1 MLQAANPRRF
11 EQAGTS
17 PCPTRGLFPQSERS
31 LCSDV
36 TVEFGHAPLRHATN
50 RLRTA
55 LLRLALAMIM
65 VFIAEPAL
73 AKVVVKKGV
82 FGAIALQRETGQF
95 GYAYNAATSR
105 AAKTEALNQCAH
117 PRCEVVASFSN
128 ACGALARGPVKYFPA
143 TGATRQEAETK
154 ALRLCAAK
162 QCEVAAW
169 ACTK

>member
-1 MLQAANPRRF
+1 MPQAADPTMRF
-11 EQAGTS
+11 N
-17 PCPTRGLFPQSERS
+17 
-31 LCSDV
+31 
-36 TVEFGHAPLRHATN
+36 HAAVFRF
-50 RLRTA
+50 A
-55 LLRLALAMIM
+55 LVAALACA
-65 VFIAEPAL
+65 AEPAL

-95 GYAYNAATSR
+95 GYAYNSATSR
-105 AAKTEALNQCAH
+105 AAKIEALKQCEH

-128 ACGALARGPVKYFPA
+128 ACGALARGPKKYFPA

-154 ALRLCAAK
+154 ALRRCAAK

>member
-1 MLQAANPRRF
+1 MPQAADPTMRF
-11 EQAGTS
+11 
-17 PCPTRGLFPQSERS
+17 
-31 LCSDV
+31 
-36 TVEFGHAPLRHATN
+36 N
-50 RLRTA
+50 RAAVFRFA
-55 LLRLALAMIM
+55 LVAALACA
-65 VFIAEPAL
+65 AEPAL

-95 GYAYNAATSR
+95 GYAYNSATSR
-105 AAKTEALNQCAH
+105 AAKIEALKQCEH

-128 ACGALARGPVKYFPA
+128 ACGALARGPKKYFPA

-154 ALRLCAAK
+154 ALRRCAAK